1 MRHGQRKAKFIAIG
15 TLKGGVGKSTA
26 VVSIASILANQG
38 NKVLVIDADPQANTS
53 TYLGLDETE
62 DNYKG
67 IMNVFEDRQI
77 NPLEVITS
85 TNIENLDVIGSTI
98 LLTATEKKF
107 ATMSFA
113 EQQLKKYIDRNLD
126 FFNKYDYIIADT
138 NPSMSKTNQNV
149 FVASDKILCISDVG
163 IGSHKGIELFDYLLG
178 ELAEESELD
187 LKIDAILLN
196 KYKKTNNL
204 SKEYKEFLGDNE
216 LTKDLLLNTVISDSV
231 KLAEAELEQNP
242 INHYAPTSKVASEF
256 VELVKELKNKG
267 VL

>member
-1 MRHGQRKAKFIAIG
+1 MKHGQRKCRVIAVG
-15 TLKGGVGKSTA
+15 TLKGGVGKSTV
-26 VVSIASILANQG
+26 VVSIASILAQQG
-38 NKVLVIDADPQANTS
+38 KKVLVIDADPQANSS
-53 TYLGLDETE
+53 TFLGLDETST
-62 DNYKG
+62 DYKG
-67 IMNVFEDRQI
+67 ILDLFENRQI
-77 NPLEVITS
+77 APEEIVTKTS
-85 TNIENLDVIGSTI
+85 IENLDIIGSTI

-149 FVASDKILCISDVG
+149 FVAADRIICVSDVG
-163 IGSHKGIELFDYLLG
+163 IGSHKGIELFDYLLS

-196 KYKKTNNL
+196 KYKSINNL
-204 SKEYKEFLGDNE
+204 SKDYKEYLLENE
-216 LTKDLLLNTVISDSV
+216 LTKDLLLNTTVSDSV

-242 INHYAPTSKVASEF
+242 INHYAPKSKVAVEF
-256 VELVKELKNKG
+256 IEVVNELKTRG

>member
-1 MRHGQRKAKFIAIG
+1 MNHGQRKTTFLAIG
-15 TLKGGVGKSTA
+15 TLKGGVGKSTS
-26 VVSIASILANQG
+26 VVSIASILAEQG

-53 TYLGLDETE
+53 TYLGLDETA
-62 DNYKG
+62 NGYKG
-67 IMNVFEDRQI
+67 ILDIFENRNI
-77 NPLEVITS
+77 NPNEVVSS
-85 TNIENLDVIGSTI
+85 TAVKNLDIIGSTI

-113 EQQLKKYIDRNLD
+113 EQQLNKYINRNLD

-149 FVASDKILCISDVG
+149 FVAADKILCVSDVG
-163 IGSHKGIELFDYLLG
+163 IGAHKGIELFDYLLS
-178 ELAEESELD
+178 ELADESELD

-196 KYKKTNNL
+196 KFKTTNNL
-204 SKEYKEFLGDNE
+204 SKEYNEYLKDSE
-216 LTKDLLLNTVISDSV
+216 LTKDLLLTTVVSDSV

-242 INHYAPTSKVASEF
+242 INKYAPSSKVSNEF
-256 VELVKELKNKG
+256 TNVVKELKQRE